1 MEKEAKRFRALSVSF
16 AISLVAAA
24 AAAGCSS
31 APPQRPAYVT
41 VLSKS
46 SSPSRNGAAFDHPYR
61 RFGWPIAGGGTLSSG
76 FGMRNGAMHEG
87 IDISAP
93 SGTPVRAAGDGVV
106 IFAGRLRGY
115 GNVVIIRHDDHYV
128 TIYAHDRSNYVREG
142 NRVRRGQ
149 MIASVGSTGRTTG
162 ANLHFEVRRDNV
174 ARDPINYLVVA
185 GAPPVGASF
194 ARGGGS

>member
-1 MEKEAKRFRALSVSF
+1 VVEKEANRFRPLGVSF
-16 AISLVAAA
+16 AISLVAVA
-24 AAAGCSS
+24 AAAGCYS
-31 APPQRPAYVT
+31 APPQRPAYVS

-46 SSPSRNGAAFDHPYR
+46 GPPSDNGAALDHPYR
-61 RFGWPIAGGGTLSSG
+61 RFAWPIAGGTLSSG

-115 GNVVIIRHDDHYV
+115 GNLVIIRHDEHYV

-149 MIASVGSTGRTTG
+149 VIASVGSTGRTTG

-174 ARDPINYLVVA
+174 ARDPIDYLTLA

>member
-1 MEKEAKRFRALSVSF
+1 MSV
-16 AISLVAAA
+16 AIVA

-31 APPQRPAYVT
+31 APPQRPAYLS

-46 SSPSRNGAAFDHPYR
+46 GSRDGATFDHPYR
-61 RFGWPIAGGGTLSSG
+61 RFSWPIADGGVLSSG
-76 FGMRNGAMHEG
+76 FGMRHGAMHEG

-128 TIYAHDRSNYVREG
+128 TIYAHNRSNYVREG
-142 NRVRRGQ
+142 EQVRRGQ
-149 MIASVGSTGRTTG
+149 TVAGVGSSGRTTG
-162 ANLHFEVRRDNV
+162 ANLHFEVRRDNI
-174 ARDPINYLVVA
+174 ARNPLNYLTLA
-185 GAPPVGASF
+185 GAPPAGASF